1 MDFVI
6 NEHEFDYDLGNAS
19 DEDQKLRREAMHM
32 ALDWSLDTRLAEGFR
47 RIFLPSDGIEQR
59 QRQIDT
65 DLIASQ
71 LGDAFPLTV
80 LPLFQLHEKF
90 GDHLDPVRFASI
102 YRMAWQE
109 YVEEFDRDFR
119 VPDTVSIEDH
129 RQMSRTKLNLLRAG
143 GLVPLEDLILSDPD
157 GSEAAFYK
165 ELPNRFEV
173 FRGSHH
179 DDPARTAAGLGWTL
193 DPEVAASYGN
203 VVKACVWKGE
213 IAAAFRRFEEIVV
226 LPETF
231 EVG

>member
-1 MDFVI
+1 MKLVLA
-6 NEHEFDYDLGNAS
+6 EYQEVYEPWNAD
-19 DEDQKLRREAMHM
+19 DEAQEIHREAMRA
-32 ALDWSLDTRLAEGFR
+32 ALGWCLDTRLAEGVR
-47 RIFLPSDGIEQR
+47 RLFLPSDGIDPR
-59 QRQIDT
+59 QLRIDAEMIL
-65 DLIASQ
+65 DHQ
-71 LGDAFPLTV
+71 GQCFPLTV
-80 LPLFQLHEKF
+80 LPLFRLHEKF

-109 YVEEFDRDFR
+109 YVEDFDPDFR
-119 VPDTVSIEDH
+119 VPDTVSVEDH
-129 RQMSRTKLNLLRAG
+129 RQMSRTKLNLLCAG

-157 GSEAAFYK
+157 GSETAFYK

-179 DDPARTAAGLGWTL
+179 DDPARIAAGLGWTL

-231 EVG
+231 EVA